1 MELSVE
7 AAANMRGL
15 DRLDE
20 QLSVIHEII
29 TMDDAKIKAD
39 KQEVLSKLW
48 TTLGGNSASIGVFE
62 SHTEL
67 LKRILDYREAAMK
80 HVTSAKFQLE
90 RLAIGL
96 NDLNDQV
103 TIPLLKGEITE
114 IPLDVHIRIMQMGT
128 ARLVDGRAR
137 EHLREDMYM
146 LKALGSGQN

>member
-1 MELSVE
+1 MSLI
-7 AAANMRGL
+7 L
-15 DRLDE
+15 L
-20 QLSVIHEII
+20 
-29 TMDDAKIKAD
+29 
-39 KQEVLSKLW
+39 
-48 TTLGGNSASIGVFE
+48 SASIGVFE

-67 LKRILDYREAAMK
+67 LKRILDYREAAME

-137 EHLREDMYM
+137 ERLREDMYM
-146 LKALGSGQN
+146 LKALGSGQK